1 MQNAI
6 HTSRTPQAAS
16 LDTGRSAR
24 LGLRSSQAQLAM
36 LRRAA
41 GVAHKS
47 LTDFILDS
55 ACLAA
60 EQTLLGA
67 WAAEGVAAKIGPSDG
82 IVFDDFA
89 AEYLDIWREIGEK

>member
-89 AEYLDIWREIGEK
+89 AEYLGKR